1 MLCEF
6 IPGSRERLFA
16 HPAKGAWVDSNLS
29 LNPSSLLM
37 IMDRSFFD
45 AAEIPMSEQ
54 LVVLVGLQTRPPI
67 QTQLPR
73 APAPIRDFALLQR
86 GGKME
91 SASKAFVVT
100 SQHYKISD
108 LF

>member
-1 MLCEF
+1 
-6 IPGSRERLFA
+6 
-16 HPAKGAWVDSNLS
+16 
-29 LNPSSLLM
+29 M

-54 LVVLVGLQTRPPI
+54 LVVLVGLQTRPPT
-67 QTQLPR
+67 QTPLPR

-91 SASKAFVVT
+91 SVSKAFVVT

-108 LF
+108 FF

>member
-1 MLCEF
+1 
-6 IPGSRERLFA
+6 
-16 HPAKGAWVDSNLS
+16 
-29 LNPSSLLM
+29 M

-54 LVVLVGLQTRPPI
+54 LVVLVGLQTRPPT

-86 GGKME
+86 GGKIE
-91 SASKAFVVT
+91 SVSKEGRTFVGT
-100 SQHYKISD
+100 SQLYKISE